1 MEKIVLKI
9 LNEHFDVPLDS
20 GDSTDLRQY
29 LTDSIDVG
37 ELVAILNQELKLEIK
52 LADLKDLYTIRQVID
67 LTKKK
72 DES

>member
-9 LNEHFDVPLDS
+9 LNQHFDVPLDAE
-20 GDSTDLRQY
+20 DSTDLRQY